1 MPSLSSF
8 GRRVRK
14 LWHGADLALVGQRRE
29 RRMRML
35 ASLVMIAMG
44 VLWGV
49 FFSARGYWAIVI
61 MDVAIIF
68 SGLAVFVLTLRD
80 KARSANLIL
89 FSALI
94 VVVVASTLL
103 LDPSTRMAPRATHLY
118 LLPMAVGALMAF
130 RDDPLWLRYGVSL
143 FCLLLFVALA
153 ASNWRPTDLYA
164 LPDDVRRVGSWLQAG
179 VAMVLFFL
187 LLHILQTDTAERS
200 ELDRDLRAAIREGQF
215 VLHYQPQLNDAGRVV
230 GAEVLIRWQHPQ
242 RGLLAPGEFIDHA
255 ENTGLIIPI
264 GQWVLEQTA
273 AQLRR
278 WKGDPLFGD
287 LGLAVNISQK
297 QLSQSSFV
305 AEILG
310 LIERH
315 GIDARRLEL
324 ELTET
329 LIVHDMEDLTRKMT
343 ALVEHGVRFSLDD
356 FGTGFSSLSHLK
368 RLPLSKLKIDRSF
381 ICDVLT
387 DANSETIVRTVIALG
402 QSMGMT
408 VIAEGVETEA
418 QRRFLADNGCTQFQG
433 YLLGRPMPL
442 VDFSTFVQR
451 HNG

>member
-35 ASLVMIAMG
+35 SSLVMIVMG
-44 VLWGV
+44 LLWGL
-49 FFSARGYWAIVI
+49 FFSSRGYWAIVI
-61 MDVAIIF
+61 MDVTIIL
-68 SGLAVFVLTLRD
+68 SGVAVFALTLRNQ
-80 KARSANLIL
+80 ARSANLIL
-89 FSALI
+89 FGALI
-94 VVVVASTLL
+94 LIVVASTLL
-103 LDPSTRMAPRATHLY
+103 LDPPTLMAPRATHLY
-118 LLPMAVGALMAF
+118 LLPVAVGALMAF
-130 RDDPLWLRYGVSL
+130 RDEPLWLRYGMSL

-164 LPDDVRRVGSWLQAG
+164 LPDDVRIVGSWVQG
-179 VAMVLFFL
+179 VAAMALFFL
-187 LLHILQTDTAERS
+187 LLHILQSDTAERS
-200 ELDRDLRAAIREGQF
+200 ELDRDLRAAIREQQF
-215 VLHYQPQLNDAGRVV
+215 VLYYQPQLNGAGRVI
-230 GAEVLIRWQHPQ
+230 GAELLIRWQHPQ

-278 WKGDPLFGD
+278 WKDDPLFGD

-297 QLSQSSFV
+297 QFSQSSFV

-315 GIDARRLEL
+315 GIDAQRLEL

-442 VDFSTFVQR
+442 TDFSTFVQR

>member
-8 GRRVRK
+8 GRRFRQ
-14 LWHGADLALVGQRRE
+14 LWQGADLALVGQRRE

-49 FFSARGYWAIVI
+49 FFSARGYWGIVI

-80 KARSANLIL
+80 RARSANLIL

-273 AQLRR
+273 ARLRQ
-278 WKGDPLFGD
+278 WQGDPLLGE
-287 LGLAVNISQK
+287 LGLAVNISQR
-297 QLSQSSFV
+297 QFSQGSFV

-310 LIERH
+310 LIARH

-329 LIVHDMEDLTRKMT
+329 LIVRDMEDLTRKMS
-343 ALVEHGVRFSLDD
+343 ALVEQGVRFSLDD

-381 ICDVLT
+381 ICDVLS

-418 QRRFLADNGCTQFQG
+418 QRRFLANNGCSQFQG

-442 VDFSTFVQR
+442 TDFCAFVQR